1 MRYNNKVKSEK
12 LRMRNYSLKFKVIS
26 SAIFAIF
33 FLFPFFGQS
42 AASLNEAEQQDLK
55 TKINVLRN
63 QIQNYQKEIYV
74 KSQREET
81 LHGDIADIE
90 KDIAKIELQIQ
101 ETQLIVQSL
110 DLEIA
115 DKEAGIVAMQKEVIA
130 KKAVLAQFMQELYE
144 QSSATP
150 VELVL
155 GNETFS
161 DYFFQADSIE
171 SFEERTREIYEQL
184 IFIRD
189 GIKKEREDLLI
200 RKEEQMN
207 LRAMQNDQQRTLDSQ
222 EQAKNSLLSQTK
234 NEKQALSIQMDKLQ
248 EQLNA
253 LQTLGEP
260 INIDEAISAAKYASG
275 FTKVAPEFLLGVL
288 RVESGLGTNV
298 GGGRY
303 KTDMNPA
310 QWDTFKKI
318 CGELGVDASS
328 VPVSRRACYNSD
340 AKDGCGG
347 WGGAMGPGQFMPATW
362 IGYKSKVEKITGE
375 MPANPWDLKDSLV
388 AMGLKLA
395 AVDGVTSGDRR
406 AWAKAAAMYLA
417 GGAWENYSWYSDR
430 VLSYAD
436 GFKKIMK

>member
-1 MRYNNKVKSEK
+1 
-12 LRMRNYSLKFKVIS
+12 MRNNILKLKTYFILAAAISFLLSNFS
-26 SAIFAIF
+26 SAA
-33 FLFPFFGQS
+33 PNDTQ
-42 AASLNEAEQQDLK
+42 QQDLK
-55 TKINVLRN
+55 AKINILRN
-63 QIQNYQKEIYV
+63 QIQGYQKEIYA
-74 KSQREET
+74 KGQREET
-81 LHGDIADIE
+81 LQEDISDIE
-90 KDIAKIELQIQ
+90 KDIAKIQLQIQ
-101 ETQLIVQSL
+101 ETQLIIQSL

-115 DKEAGIVAMQKEVIA
+115 DKEAGIAAMQKEVIA
-130 KKAVLAQFMQELYE
+130 KKIVLAQFMQELYE

-150 VELVL
+150 VELAL

-171 SFEERTREIYEQL
+171 SFEERTREIYDQFVYLRE
-184 IFIRD
+184 
-189 GIKKEREDLLI
+189 GIKKEREDLLN

-207 LRAMQNDQQRTLDSQ
+207 LRAMQNDQQNTLDSQ
-222 EQAKNSLLSQTK
+222 EQAKNSLLSQTR
-234 NEKQALSIQMDKLQ
+234 NEKQALSTQMDKLQ

-253 LQTLGEP
+253 LQALGEP

-275 FTKVAPEFLLGVL
+275 FTHVAPEFLLGVL

-318 CGELGVDASS
+318 CSELGIDANS

-347 WGGAMGPGQFMPATW
+347 WGGAMGPAQFMPTTW
-362 IGYKSKVEKITGE
+362 LGYKSKVEKATGE
-375 MPANPWDLKDSLV
+375 IPANPWDLKDSLV

-395 AVDGVTSGDRR
+395 AVDGVAAGDRA

>member
-1 MRYNNKVKSEK
+1 MKSYISK
-12 LRMRNYSLKFKVIS
+12 ITIYFCLVVLFLASDVSL
-26 SAIFAIF
+26 
-33 FLFPFFGQS
+33 
-42 AASLNEAEQQDLK
+42 AAQNDAQQQDLK
-55 TKINVLRN
+55 TKINILRN
-63 QIQNYQKEIYV
+63 QIQEYQKEISS
-74 KSQREET
+74 KGQQEET
-81 LHGDIADIE
+81 LQGDIVDLE
-90 KDIAKIELQIQ
+90 KDIAKIQLEIQ
-101 ETQLIVQSL
+101 ETQLVVQSL

-115 DKEAGIVAMQKEVIA
+115 DKEAGIAAMQKEVEA
-130 KKAVLAQFMQELYE
+130 KKKVLAQFMQELYE
-144 QSSATP
+144 NGNATS
-150 VELVL
+150 VELAL
-155 GNETFS
+155 GNNTFS
-161 DYFFQADSIE
+161 DYFFQADSLE
-171 SFEERTREIYEQL
+171 SFEERTREIYDQFVYLRE
-184 IFIRD
+184 
-189 GIKKEREDLLI
+189 GIQKEREDLLN

-207 LRAMQNDQQRTLDSQ
+207 LRAMQNDQQNTLDSQ
-222 EQAKNSLLSQTK
+222 EQAKNSLLNKTK
-234 NEKQALSIQMDKLQ
+234 NDKQALSSQMGKLQ
-248 EQLNA
+248 DQLNA
-253 LQTLGEP
+253 LQALGEP

-318 CGELGVDASS
+318 CSELGIDPNS

-347 WGGAMGPGQFMPATW
+347 WGGAMGPGQFMPTTW
-362 IGYKSKVEKITGE
+362 LGYKSKVEKLTGSS
-375 MPANPWDLKDSLV
+375 PANPWDLKDSLV

-395 AVDGVTSGDRR
+395 AVDGVTSGDRA